1 MYVNLESAHGL
12 VAEDSQTSYHSGFL
26 QNSGN
31 IYHLSEFKTHCPV
44 PVPLPANPQHRKKYI
59 NWKVFTVGDNDM
71 VTGRQT
77 GRVGPVQLEEQM
89 TSEDLA
95 AASRTYSEV
104 LGKSEPGSSSDK
116 EV

>member
-1 MYVNLESAHGL
+1 M
-12 VAEDSQTSYHSGFL
+12 
-26 QNSGN
+26 
-31 IYHLSEFKTHCPV
+31 
-44 PVPLPANPQHRKKYI
+44 
-59 NWKVFTVGDNDM
+59 VGDNDM

-116 EV
+116 RSKRLGQDIRRNSVTLRRAQ